1 MKKTSLYLIVWVL
14 CAFKVIAAPVELINI
29 DFTRDS
35 VIWKANLP
43 LPAWSVTHEDFFTP
57 ITDIQSGDYL
67 FKGTWGR
74 FNPGITVG
82 AQPICSEDITKNHRW
97 AFRIDNTGNS
107 YIELPV
113 LASAGKFTIF
123 CKNGNESLEGVF
135 YIQKRTGDV
144 WETIKTMYVPPHYN
158 QNYEMQMEEYL
169 NIDSSV
175 KLRIFGATKN
185 IHVYAVRINSYDLSE
200 PKEKFLRMVLMPDPQ
215 SYAKNVNQN
224 KVYFSETLWI
234 NNNSDSISF
243 VLCLGDITGGNND
256 TQWKV
261 AGGALS
267 LLEGKKVPFTF
278 IPGNHDLGDHADT
291 RDASLMNT
299 YLPFSRYSRNSYFGG
314 AFETNKMENTWS
326 TFSKENYKFLIL
338 SLEYAPRNK
347 VIDWTKT
354 IVEQHPNYNVILNT
368 HAHLDTYGQLADTI
382 ATPLSQDTGEE
393 YANDGVHVWEKLVSQ
408 YPNFLFTF
416 NGHVGGRGHLVGTG
430 INGNKVYQFH
440 ANFDGL
446 VVAERGMMRLVDM
459 DLENR
464 SFSIK
469 TYSPYT
475 KMYMPE
481 EDVQFTDVNFIK
493 DTSSGIKDFQSDKMK
508 LMLNGKS
515 LIINKEDCKDINI
528 SVFNLQG
535 IKIIQRSGS
544 GTENIL
550 LPASGCYI
558 IYAIE
563 KSGNVILRK
572 KIIVE

>member
-1 MKKTSLYLIVWVL
+1 MKRTSLYLIVSL
-14 CAFKVIAAPVELINI
+14 ICAFKVIGAPVELINI

-35 VIWKANLP
+35 TTWKTQFP
-43 LPAWSVTHEDFFTP
+43 VPAWSTTHEDFFTP
-57 ITDIQSGDYL
+57 IADIQSGDYL

-74 FNPGITVG
+74 FNPAITVA
-82 AQPICSEDITKNHRW
+82 AQPICTEDITKKHRW
-97 AFRIDNTGNS
+97 AVRLDNTGDS
-107 YIELPV
+107 FIELPV
-113 LASAGKFTIF
+113 LTSAGKFTIF

-135 YIQKRTGDV
+135 YIQKKTGDV

-185 IHVYAVRINSYDLSE
+185 IHVYAVRVNSYDLSE

-224 KVYFSETLWI
+224 VVYYAETLWM

-267 LLEGKKVPFTF
+267 LLEGKKIPFSF
-278 IPGNHDLGDHADT
+278 MPGNHDLGDHADS
-291 RDASLMNT
+291 RDASLMNK
-299 YLPFSRYSRNSYFGG
+299 YLPYSRYSRNSYFGG
-314 AFETNKMENTWS
+314 AFETNQMENTWS
-326 TFSKENYKFLIL
+326 TFSKGDYKFLIL

-347 VIDWTKT
+347 VIAWAKT
-354 IVEQHPNYNVILNT
+354 VVEQHPTYNVILNT
-368 HAHLDTYGQLADTI
+368 HAHLSTYDLLADTI
-382 ATPLSQDTGEE
+382 TTDLSANTGDE
-393 YANDGVHVWEKLVSQ
+393 YANDGVHVWDKLVSQ
-408 YPNFLFTF
+408 YPNFLFVF
-416 NGHVGGRGHLVGTG
+416 NGHVGGRGHLIGSG

-464 SFSIK
+464 SFSVK

-475 KMYMPE
+475 KKYMPE
-481 EDVQFTDVNFIK
+481 ENEQFTDVNFIK
-493 DTSSGIKDFQSDKMK
+493 DTSSGIKDFQSDNIK
-508 LMLNGKS
+508 LILNGKS
-515 LIINKEDCKDINI
+515 LSINNENCKNITI
-528 SVFNLQG
+528 SVYNLQG
-535 IKIIQRSGS
+535 IKIIQRSGN
-544 GTENIL
+544 GAENITL
-550 LPASGCYI
+550 QASGCYI
-558 IYAIE
+558 IHAID
-563 KSGNVILRK
+563 KNGNVLLRK